1 MYGRPIPI
9 PRPVYGTRC
18 LTASEAATVK
28 ANCALSVSKT
38 LATISRGNW
47 ATVIAKAAGALLP
60 DMSALSMLKDFV
72 SVVADV
78 VDKFFPAVKAKARV
92 VGNMSATS
100 NMSPAM
106 FVRVVW
112 INTHKGIT
120 YTNSDFQQLE
130 IINIYLQYPDLDW
143 RADKYITVQVNSL
156 GGPVVP

>member
-1 MYGRPIPI
+1 
-9 PRPVYGTRC
+9 

-47 ATVIAKAAGALLP
+47 ATVIAKAAAAQLP

-72 SVVADV
+72 SVVANV
-78 VDKFFPAVKAKARV
+78 VDQFFPAVKATAQV
-92 VGNMSATS
+92 VGKMSAVT

-112 INTHKGIT
+112 INTHPGIK

-130 IINIYLQYPDLDW
+130 IINIYLQYPELDW